1 MWALFLECTS
11 PCKGSRFRTE
21 LSSKCEGRIFAKERS
36 NPSSLSEK
44 VWINEFE
51 RKHLASLIV
60 KQPFKRKPQK
70 SKGIQQSVWK
80 QACTSAALLCFL
92 SQASS
97 IKKNPSIWSHSLY
110 TEPKIQSLLNSM
122 KARAFHQN
130 SQLSSFKICPIRSCK
145 CEPS

>member
-21 LSSKCEGRIFAKERS
+21 LSSKFEGRIFAKERS

-70 SKGIQQSVWK
+70 SESNK
-80 QACTSAALLCFL
+80 ACESRPAHLQHFCVFSHKPAVL
-92 SQASS
+92 
-97 IKKNPSIWSHSLY
+97 KKTSIWSHSLY

-145 CEPS
+145 CESS